1 MRKQLAYLALVAVAV
16 LTVGASSTLA
26 ARGTGTVQYIF
37 NGRLLADAGNSSSLF
52 VNVKGGNH
60 VALRKLIGQGRTQ
73 QFAVGPNTQYI
84 RWTNGVPTVVDES
97 NLVAG
102 DRVSVHVRA
111 ARSDSLAQ
119 IEATPAWRVAD
130 RGPDGRF
137 PHRPL
142 WLFIGRLDAPAANGH
157 FTLHITDGNL
167 QAPAAAGHFT
177 LGMTDGNHRAL
188 KALLGQSLGQTF
200 SYDAHT
206 IFVLWQA
213 GVPHVISPSQLV
225 VGDRISVRIRAPRA
239 YSLAQVEAVPANHVG
254 DHEPYANVLTP

>member
-1 MRKQLAYLALVAVAV
+1 MKKQLAYLALVAVAV

-26 ARGTGTVQYIF
+26 ARGTGTIQYIF

-60 VALRKLIGQGRTQ
+60 AALRKLIGQGRTQ
-73 QFAVGPNTQYI
+73 QFAVGPSTQYI

-111 ARSDSLAQ
+111 ARSDSLGQ
-119 IEATPAWRVAD
+119 IEATQAWRVAD

-157 FTLHITDGNL
+157 FTLHITNGNL
-167 QAPAAAGHFT
+167 RS
-177 LGMTDGNHRAL
+177 LRAM
-188 KALLGQSLGQTF
+188 LGQPLDQTF
-200 SYDAHT
+200 TYDGHT
-206 IFVLWQA
+206 VFVLWVN
-213 GVPHVISPSQLV
+213 GVPQVISPSQLV

-239 YSLAQVEAVPANHVG
+239 YSLGQVEAVPANHVG
-254 DHEPYANVLTP
+254 DHEPGSSAP

>member
-1 MRKQLAYLALVAVAV
+1 MKKQLAYLALVAVAV

-26 ARGTGTVQYIF
+26 ARGSGTIQYIF

-60 VALRKLIGQGRTQ
+60 AALRKLIGQGRTQ

-119 IEATPAWRVAD
+119 IETTPAWRVAD

-157 FTLHITDGNL
+157 FMLHIADGNL
-167 QAPAAAGHFT
+167 
-177 LGMTDGNHRAL
+177 RAL
-188 KALLGQSLGQTF
+188 RAMLGQPLDQTF
-200 SYDAHT
+200 SYDGHT
-206 IFVLWQA
+206 VFVLWVN

-254 DHEPYANVLTP
+254 DHEPGSSTP

>member
-16 LTVGASSTLA
+16 LTVGTSSTLA
-26 ARGTGTVQYIF
+26 ARGSGTIQYLF

-167 QAPAAAGHFT
+167 RS
-177 LGMTDGNHRAL
+177 LRAM
-188 KALLGQSLGQTF
+188 LGQPLDQTF
-200 SYDAHT
+200 TYDGHT
-206 IFVLWQA
+206 VFVLWVG

-254 DHEPYANVLTP
+254 DHEPGSSAP